1 MDLIGQIYAA
11 AARSGL
17 LKDCVWRPL
26 DGSAP
31 QQHPVGFT
39 APDGTAFDG
48 LTLSTDYAMTYP
60 ANLFPG
66 LATREPVEVG
76 GVGFVVRELRAIGDG
91 SEIRATLTRV

>member
-1 MDLIGQIYAA
+1 MDLVGQLYAA
-11 AARSGL
+11 AERAGL

-60 ANLFPG
+60 ATVFPG
-66 LATREPVEVG
+66 LASREPVEIG
-76 GVGFVVRELRAIGDG
+76 GMVYVVRELRAIGDG